1 MAVRGLTGMMMAG
14 PMEQTKISP
23 YPYQEV
29 YQRNVAQEELFDKTA
44 QSNIA
49 FMQEMD
55 SYSVIPGTE
64 DEAAVLTKPY
74 LDKMNSLYDE
84 SGGDLTQMSAPMQKL
99 TYDYYTGMSDAAKR
113 LKKAGTAYQN
123 QRTALQDGV
132 TKKLYTQERANAMLS
147 QQTQMYNQNLE
158 AFKAGEI
165 DKMPQGAEFTGG
177 PVQFHP
183 ENVTDDMFKIQEMIN
198 KNQISSVNM
207 EPKYGPDGQS
217 IVGYKDVVT
226 KREFTTAEG
235 AKELTNR
242 FLNAMP
248 EYRDWANEAY
258 DLGLVEQY
266 NPDMHGSA
274 FELYS
279 QKDPTVMPLSDDPM
293 VAAMQMQMAGVDSPE
308 QYNQNLPIKQNMI
321 RDEILRVGEGAAA
334 SNQYKTMQREALLD
348 QIAAGSGVSAVDRI
362 SLTGAGKDGSTST
375 VGYNIPVGDSYSTQQ
390 LPLEN
395 DTGRVTNYEDYQG
408 EVGNK
413 QGRLAD
419 LQNKLAQGNVGPEET
434 QAFNDEISALQTDL
448 DNLAKLE
455 FPLQTGTLKDKTIE
469 QNIADYSKFGNAIG
483 DKAMQ
488 MLSPETKAFYDTFN
502 ERAQFSEDN
511 IAGHAA
517 LHNHFKLIKDYL
529 DNYSDVDLDRL
540 IENYSRGGVEDLI
553 GANIPG
559 DVLRLYRD
567 YADKFE
573 RFENITDVD
582 RQFTYHQPS
591 ADTDNQEFN
600 RTQRRSTDFLTNQGG
615 PYMDMLQPD
624 AGSVQELYSDAFS
637 VIREGISGELV
648 DADGVTKTSSWAP
661 QLYVGEGLFEGKPY
675 FVLDPKFY
683 KVGNQEPQPIPF
695 SMLNNTASV
704 FGKNV
709 GDYLNQ
715 LDKMIITMDD
725 EKSASAYNSLADQYV
740 FEGQQLYNNPDEARA
755 QGMTAQRAQQLGA
768 ERVAQGVQMRLNMQY
783 LPALQASGIETATS
797 SIITANNDEFEFR
810 VIDPTQLFGNAMG
823 PQRNENGEIYF
834 DPNTDQLRI
843 ERKKLMAPRDVDA
856 QEGVTAQPMSE
867 TFSLYFYRPTGDED
881 RNLRVAENITPLQFG
896 NGETEAPSLESLIYR
911 IFNGDTEVKKR
922 LSGIQTQ

>member
-14 PMEQTKISP
+14 PMEQTQISP

-29 YQRNVAQEELFDKTA
+29 YQRNLAQEQLFDATA
-44 QSNIA
+44 KSNIE
-49 FMQEMD
+49 FMQELD

-64 DEAAVLTKPY
+64 DEASILTKPY
-74 LDKMNSLYDE
+74 IDRMNELYDA
-84 SGGDLTQMSAPMQKL
+84 SGGDLTQMAAPMQQL
-99 TYDYYTGMSDAAKR
+99 TYDYYTGMSDAGKR
-113 LKKAGTAYQN
+113 LKRAGAAYQN
-123 QRTALQDGV
+123 QRKALQDGV
-132 TKKLYTQERANAMLS
+132 DKKQFTQERANAMLAK
-147 QQTQMYNQNLE
+147 QTQMYNQNLE

-165 DKMPQGAEFTGG
+165 DRMPQGTEFTGG

-198 KNQISSVNM
+198 KNQISSVGM
-207 EPKYGPDGQS
+207 EPVYGPDGKS
-217 IVGYKDVVT
+217 IVGYKDIIT
-226 KREFTTAEG
+226 KREFTTADG
-235 AKELTNR
+235 ARELTNR

-266 NPDMHGSA
+266 NPQIHGSA

-293 VAAMQMQMAGVDSPE
+293 VAAMQMEMAGVDSPE

-321 RDEILRVGEGAAA
+321 RDQILSVGEQAAA
-334 SNQYKTMQREALLD
+334 ANQFRTMQREALLD

-362 SLTGAGKDGSTST
+362 SMTGAGKDGSTST
-375 VGYNIPVGDSYSTQQ
+375 VGYNIPIGGSYDTQQ
-390 LPLEN
+390 IPLG
-395 DTGRVTNYEDYQG
+395 DATGRVTNYEDYKA

-413 QGRLAD
+413 QTRLAD
-419 LQNKLAQGNVGPEET
+419 LQNKLSQGNVGPEET
-434 QAFNDEISALQTDL
+434 QAFNDEISAIQTDL

-455 FPLQTGTLKDKTIE
+455 FPLQTGTLKNKTIKE
-469 QNIADYSKFGNAIG
+469 NISDYSRFGKVIG
-483 DKAMQ
+483 DNAMQ
-488 MLSPETKAFYDTFN
+488 MLSAETKQFYDSFN
-502 ERAQFSEDN
+502 ERAMFSDDD

-517 LHNHFKLIKDYL
+517 LHNHFKLIKNYL
-529 DNYSDVDLDRL
+529 DNYSEVDLDRL

-582 RQFTYHQPS
+582 RQFTYHQPT

-615 PYMDMLQPD
+615 PYMDVLQPD
-624 AGSVQELYSDAFS
+624 AGSVQELYSDAFET
-637 VIREGISGELV
+637 IRQGISGEIV
-648 DADGVTKTSSWAP
+648 DADGVSKTSSWAP

-683 KVGNQEPQPIPF
+683 KVGNQQPQPIPF
-695 SMLNNTASV
+695 SMLSNKAEY

-709 GDYLNQ
+709 GDYLDQ

-725 EKSASAYNSLADQYV
+725 EKSISAYNSLADQYIY
-740 FEGQQLYNNPDEARA
+740 EGQQLYTNPDEARA
-755 QGMTAQRAQQLGA
+755 QGMTTQRAQQLGA

-783 LPALQASGIETATS
+783 LPTLQASGIETATS
-797 SIITANNDEFEFR
+797 SIVTANNDEFEFR
-810 VIDPTQLFGNAMG
+810 VIDPKMLSQG
-823 PQRNENGEIYF
+823 PIRNKETGELIF

-843 ERKKLMAPRDVDA
+843 ERKRLMAPRDVDA

-867 TFSLYFYRPTGDED
+867 TFSMYFYRPTGDDD
-881 RNLRVAENITPLQFG
+881 RNLRIADNITPIQFA

-911 IFNGDTEVKKR
+911 IFEGDAQVQSL
-922 LSGIQTQ
+922 LSGIQIQ